1 MRTLFHR
8 YFEAFFLPPET
19 KEEYHRIHSNWCL
32 PPQNAAELE
41 QLREH
46 NRTESK
52 NKCPVS
58 VQMLDYQKHV
68 HFLYQNRLKAFSC
81 ITRGNDFRN
90 FFSLNYYYPSIHFYL
105 SPTVNYHH
113 IRNLQKFIFFNWK
126 LCPILPNQTKR
137 DFLPGVS
144 PQTASGRP
152 GNGMPLRTRLLSQA
166 QEPREASMPIRH
178 EARGQEKDREGW
190 WDNKL
195 KCSDFT

>member
-1 MRTLFHR
+1 MLIVLDWVIARYKPIWVRSLGDQGDGVFKFGCGPIEGPSFCTEFLIFEKYKIFHKSLIWINLWPLMMRTLFHR

-113 IRNLQKFIFFNWK
+113 IRNLQKFIFF
-126 LCPILPNQTKR
+126 
-137 DFLPGVS
+137 
-144 PQTASGRP
+144 
-152 GNGMPLRTRLLSQA
+152 
-166 QEPREASMPIRH
+166 
-178 EARGQEKDREGW
+178 
-190 WDNKL
+190 
-195 KCSDFT
+195 